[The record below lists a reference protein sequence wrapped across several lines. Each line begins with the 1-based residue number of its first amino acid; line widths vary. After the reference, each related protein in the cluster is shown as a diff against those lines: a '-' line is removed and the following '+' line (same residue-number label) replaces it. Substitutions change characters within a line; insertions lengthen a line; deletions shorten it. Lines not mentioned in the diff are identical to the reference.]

1 MQYHKKL
8 STTLLV
14 LALLLS
20 ACAGNNAPTED
31 PEVLMT
37 SAVGTLVASFFETQ
51 TAMVTPSTITPTAT
65 ETKFPTPTSAA
76 VLSPILSSPTATFLF
91 YTATLGTPRT
101 PTVTGT
107 LPTATVN
114 SSALAYGCSNLAFVR
129 HVNYPDETVMSPGQ
143 NFTKTWK
150 VENNGTCD
158 WLFGYRLTVVDG
170 GNMDPTIHGS
180 LGKLVKPG
188 SWAELS
194 ATLSAPTKA
203 GTYTAY
209 FRFSDGSHQF
219 GATLG
224 VTIKVENAPANT
236 AVPANTNTS
245 APTSTNT
252 STNVPPS
259 ATLTLPPTETQTLT
273 PVTP

>member
-8 STTLLV
+8 STILLV
-14 LALLLS
+14 LTLLLS
-20 ACAGNNAPTED
+20 ACAGNSTPTED
-31 PEVLMT
+31 PQVLMT
-37 SAVGTLVASFFETQ
+37 SSVGTLVASLFETQ
-51 TAMVTPSTITPTAT
+51 TAMVTPSTLTPTAT
-65 ETKFPTPTSAA
+65 ETKFPTPTNAP
-76 VLSPILSSPTATFLF
+76 VLGPVLSSPTPTFLL

-114 SSALAYGCSNLAFVR
+114 SSALAFGCSNLAFVR
-129 HVNYPDETVMSPGQ
+129 HVNYPDGTVMKPGQ

-158 WLFGYRLTVVDG
+158 WLFGHRLAFLSG
-170 GNMDPTIHGS
+170 ANMDPTINGS
-180 LGKLVKPG
+180 LGKLVHPG
-188 SWAELS
+188 GWAELS
-194 ATLSAPTKA
+194 VALSAPKQA

-224 VTIKVENAPANT
+224 VTIKVEGNPTNT
-236 AVPANTNTS
+236 AVPSNTNTTV
-245 APTSTNT
+245 PTST
-252 STNVPPS
+252 
-259 ATLTLPPTETQTLT
+259 
-273 PVTP
+273 VTPTTAAYP